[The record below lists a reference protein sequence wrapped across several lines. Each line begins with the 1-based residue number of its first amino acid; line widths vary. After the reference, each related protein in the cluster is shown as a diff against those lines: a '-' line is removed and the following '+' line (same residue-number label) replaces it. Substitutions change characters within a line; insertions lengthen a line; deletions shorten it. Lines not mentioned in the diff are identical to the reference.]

1 MNVQE
6 TNEIRE
12 LTMDEIEL
20 VSGGVSINEAV
31 NEFVGRAA
39 GLAIFVWD
47 LCTNWHDPW
56 A

>member
-6 TNEIRE
+6 RTEIRE
-12 LTMDEIEL
+12 LTAEEVEL
-20 VSGGVSINEAV
+20 VSGGLKVVEEAV
-31 NEFVGRAA
+31 AVAQGV
-39 GLAIFVWD
+39 AIFVWD

>member
-39 GLAIFVWD
+39 GLATCSAACSAVEFK
-47 LCTNWHDPW
+47 
-56 A
+56 